1 MNLADFYRDLHEH
14 PELSQHEHRTAGLV
28 ADALT
33 PLGYEVT
40 AGVGGTGVVA
50 LLRNG
55 DGPTVMVRA
64 DMDALP
70 VTESTGLPY
79 SSKVPGVMHACGH
92 DMHVTCLIGAAA
104 KLVADKESWTGTLML
119 VCQPAEETAS
129 GARAMVADGLFERF
143 GKPDI
148 VLGQHVC
155 PLPAGMIGYGTGPV
169 MAGTDSVQVTL
180 YGRGGHGS
188 RPETTVDPVLMAANV
203 VVRLQGIVAREV
215 PPAETAVVT
224 VGKLHAGT
232 RDNIIPETAELSIN
246 MRTYT
251 RQTHDLVRA
260 AIERIVRAEAMASG
274 APKEPEFD
282 WHDSAPVLVSDPAS
296 TTRTVEA
303 FTGHFGAD
311 KVMVMPVIT
320 GSEDVGIFGE
330 AAGVPTVFWFWGGLE
345 FDVVVRA
352 LQEGGVEALPSNHSP
367 VFAPLIE
374 PTLTTGVDALH
385 VAALTWLGSAS

>member
-14 PELSQHEHRTAGLV
+14 PELSRQEHRTAGKL
-28 ADALT
+28 AEALAS
-33 PLGYEVT
+33 LGYEVT
-40 AGVGGTGVVA
+40 TGVGGTGVVA

-55 DGPTVMVRA
+55 DGPTVMLRA

-70 VTESTGLPY
+70 IEEQTGLSY
-79 SSKVPGVMHACGH
+79 TSKVPGVMHACGH
-92 DMHVTCLIGAAA
+92 DMHVTCLVGAAE
-104 KLVADKESWTGTLML
+104 KLLADKDSWTGTLML
-119 VCQPAEETAS
+119 VCQPAEETTT

-155 PLPAGMIGYGTGPV
+155 PLPAGMLGYGTGPV
-169 MAGTDSVQVTL
+169 MAGSDSVRVTL
-180 YGRGGHGS
+180 HGRGGHGS

-232 RDNIIPETAELSIN
+232 KDNIIPETAELDIN

-251 RQTHDLVRA
+251 RQTRDLVRA
-260 AIERIVRAEAMASG
+260 AIERIVRAEAAASG
-274 APKEPEFD
+274 APKDPEID
-282 WHDSAPVLVSDPAS
+282 WHNSAPVLVSDPDS

-311 KVMVMPVIT
+311 KLMVLPVVT
-320 GSEDVGIFGE
+320 GSEDIGIFGD

-345 FDVVVRA
+345 FDVVVKA
-352 LQEGGVEALPSNHSP
+352 IQEGGIEALPSNHSP

-374 PTLTTGVDALH
+374 PTLSTGVDALC
-385 VAALTWLGSAS
+385 VAALTWLGQRG

>member
-14 PELSQHEHRTAGLV
+14 PELSRQEHRTAGK
-28 ADALT
+28 AAEALAS
-33 PLGYEVT
+33 LGYEVT
-40 AGVGGTGVVA
+40 TGVGGTGVVA

-55 DGPTVMVRA
+55 DGPTVMLRA

-70 VTESTGLPY
+70 IEEQTGLSY
-79 SSKVPGVMHACGH
+79 TSKVPGVMHACGH
-92 DMHVTCLIGAAA
+92 DMHVACLVGAAG
-104 KLVADKESWTGTLML
+104 KLLADKDSWAGTLML
-119 VCQPAEETAS
+119 VCQPAEETTE

-169 MAGTDSVQVTL
+169 MAGTDSVRVTL
-180 YGRGGHGS
+180 HGRGGHGS

-232 RDNIIPETAELSIN
+232 KDNIIPETAELDIN

-251 RQTHDLVRA
+251 RQTRDLVHA
-260 AIERIVRAEAMASG
+260 AIERIVRAEAAASG
-274 APKEPEFD
+274 APKDPEFD
-282 WHDSAPVLVSDPAS
+282 WHDSAPVLVSDPGG

-303 FTGHFGAD
+303 FTGRFGAD
-311 KVMVMPVIT
+311 KVMVMPVVT
-320 GSEDVGIFGE
+320 GSEDIGIFGD

-345 FDVVVRA
+345 FDVVVKA
-352 LQEGGVEALPSNHSP
+352 IQEGGVEALPSNHSP
-367 VFAPLIE
+367 VFAPLVE
-374 PTLTTGVDALH
+374 PTLSTGVDALH
-385 VAALTWLGSAS
+385 VAALTWLGRPS